1 MNAKIRKNRRIQ
13 HIGWPTG
20 IVGGLLL
27 ISLGLELLAHQVFG
41 QTDVGTLLWALYL
54 GFWGFVLGTTGL
66 LLLAVQWWIEWRRF
80 DQGKKTMNV
89 SGQLSQ
95 LASDSGAVNQNRKMA
110 EPCAQAHEPDM
121 AAAR

>member
-1 MNAKIRKNRRIQ
+1 MDTKIRGNRRIQ

-54 GFWGFVLGTTGL
+54 GFWSSVLGTTGFL
-66 LLLAVQWWIEWRRF
+66 FLVIHWLIAWQRVRA
-80 DQGKKTMNV
+80 DQAAMYRW
-89 SGQLSQ
+89 
-95 LASDSGAVNQNRKMA
+95 AST
-110 EPCAQAHEPDM
+110 EPKGCRDN
-121 AAAR
+121 